1 VTPRYDIGR
10 DPDPISTEVLSLLA
24 DCQTATIGHWRQ
36 WGFCDRRIQALS
48 PGVRVVGR
56 AITVALPGPC
66 STLLH
71 YAVDVLKPRDILL
84 VDRLGDDRYA
94 CWGDGMSLA
103 VKAADGVAGVVD
115 GPCTDAADIRKV
127 GLPVWCRG
135 AAPITTRQYDLG
147 GRLNRPVCI
156 GGVVVNPGDVVLC
169 DESGV
174 LVLPPEEAE
183 AEARRALNIQGNE
196 VQLQSRIVKG
206 EKLSALFGARARVE
220 AALRERSP

>member
-1 VTPRYDIGR
+1 MTPRYDIGR
-10 DPDPISTEVLSLLA
+10 DPDPVSTEVLALLA

-48 PGVRVVGR
+48 PGARVVGR

-71 YAVDVLKPRDILL
+71 YAVDVLQPGDILL

-103 VKAADGVAGVVD
+103 VKAASGAAGIVD
-115 GPCTDAADIRKV
+115 GPCTDAAEIKKV

-135 AAPITTRQYDLG
+135 SAPITTRQYDLG
-147 GRLNRPVCI
+147 GRLNRPVSI

-183 AEARRALNIQGNE
+183 AEARRALKIQENE
-196 VQLQSRIVKG
+196 VHLQSRIAQGVR
-206 EKLSALFGARARVE
+206 LSALFGARARVE
-220 AALRERSP
+220 AALRE

>member
-1 VTPRYDIGR
+1 MTPRYDIGR
-10 DPDPISTEVLSLLA
+10 DPDPISTEVLGLLA

-48 PGVRVVGR
+48 PGIRLVGR

-71 YAVDVLKPRDILL
+71 YAVDVLQPGDILL

-103 VKAADGVAGVVD
+103 VKAAGGAAGIVD
-115 GPCTDAADIRKV
+115 GPCTDVADIRKV

-135 AAPITTRQYDLG
+135 SAPITTRQYDLG

-183 AEARRALNIQGNE
+183 AEARRAHEIQENE

-206 EKLSALFGARARVE
+206 EKLSALFGARTRVE
-220 AALRERSP
+220 AALRE